1 VSNDPLH
8 PYIPNGTGK
17 QPTYRI
23 TDLTNP
29 NLKPWAKEQMKKDND
44 DAPRQDRIHAARA
57 TSRCGVSTS
66 VCRTR
71 YGESI
76 GHYEGDALVVDTIGT
91 NSRIRGCIVRGRLP
105 LIHGEDVAVRSPKN
119 CSVFFRCRWLASRKS
134 RP

>member
-76 GHYEGDALVVDTIGT
+76 GHYEGDALVVDTIGRT
-91 NSRIRGCIVRGRLP
+91 IKPSSTITGHRTLRICTSLSAGR
-105 LIHGEDVAVRSPKN
+105 
-119 CSVFFRCRWLASRKS
+119 
-134 RP
+134 